1 MRREGSCARCHRRS
15 RLRKC
20 GRRRSASSTRPAC
33 SSLMCHCQRLRFI
46 HLYRFGISLNFYCDC
61 AKILL
66 WQVAIYSF
74 EKYDDTYLL
83 TGLRNSLGIENVKT
97 LNFALSA
104 DTVQFASGSVILFVM
119 ARLICIDIVSAPTG
133 ILS

>member
-1 MRREGSCARCHRRS
+1 M
-15 RLRKC
+15 
-20 GRRRSASSTRPAC
+20 
-33 SSLMCHCQRLRFI
+33 
-46 HLYRFGISLNFYCDC
+46 YRFVISLNFYCDC
-61 AKILL
+61 KKSLL